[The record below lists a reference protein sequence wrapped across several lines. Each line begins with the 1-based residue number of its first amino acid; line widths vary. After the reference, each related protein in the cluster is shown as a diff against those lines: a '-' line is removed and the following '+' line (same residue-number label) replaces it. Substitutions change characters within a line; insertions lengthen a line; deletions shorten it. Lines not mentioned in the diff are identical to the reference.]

1 MVSWISFVVPPDV
14 IPGRMALLITLFLVL
29 VNIFNSV
36 TTNTPKA
43 EGNHIISHHYII
55 IKIIRVWVCIAK
67 IQILVYCDMRMYSSY
82 VGDERPI
89 QWTIKF
95 IHWSVNTKDWF
106 LIIWWSSF
114 CSAALLFL
122 QAAKW
127 NFPSERTVIFV
138 YTVLFKLV
146 YYPNKALFLL

>member
-1 MVSWISFVVPPDV
+1 MWYRDVWLCSSHYSLFLWISSTALQQIHRKQKV
-14 IPGRMALLITLFLVL
+14 IILFR
-29 VNIFNSV
+29 I
-36 TTNTPKA
+36 
-43 EGNHIISHHYII
+43 IISL
-55 IKIIRVWVCIAK
+55 IRVWVCLAK
-67 IQILVYCDMRMYSSY
+67 IQILVYCDMRMYFSY

-89 QWTIKF
+89 QCTIKF

>member
-1 MVSWISFVVPPDV
+1 MWYRDVWLCSSHYFLFLWISSTALQQIHRKQKV
-14 IPGRMALLITLFLVL
+14 IILFC
-29 VNIFNSV
+29 I
-36 TTNTPKA
+36 
-43 EGNHIISHHYII
+43 IISLW
-55 IKIIRVWVCIAK
+55 KSNALCIAK
-67 IQILVYCDMRMYSSY
+67 IQILVYCDMRMYFSY

-89 QWTIKF
+89 QCTIKF

>member
-1 MVSWISFVVPPDV
+1 MWYRDV
-14 IPGRMALLITLFLVL
+14 WLCSSHYFLFLW
-29 VNIFNSV
+29 IFSTALQQIRRKQKV
-36 TTNTPKA
+36 IILFRI
-43 EGNHIISHHYII
+43 IISLLESNAL
-55 IKIIRVWVCIAK
+55 CIAK
-67 IQILVYCDMRMYSSY
+67 IQILVYCDMRMYFSY

-89 QWTIKF
+89 QCTIKF

>member
-1 MVSWISFVVPPDV
+1 MWYRDVWLCSSHYFLFLWISSTALQQIRRKQKV
-14 IPGRMALLITLFLVL
+14 IILFR
-29 VNIFNSV
+29 I
-36 TTNTPKA
+36 
-43 EGNHIISHHYII
+43 IISLLES
-55 IKIIRVWVCIAK
+55 IRVRVFIAK
-67 IQILVYCDMRMYSSY
+67 IQILVYCDMRMYFSY

-89 QWTIKF
+89 QCTIKF